1 MKNLKMLEVKKN
13 EGKSMM
19 KSLFLFSAYT
29 VELEEFFDK
38 KPPRSIRG

>member
-13 EGKSMM
+13 EGKSMK
-19 KSLFLFSAYT
+19 KSSFLFSANAI
-29 VELEEFFDK
+29 ELEEFFDK